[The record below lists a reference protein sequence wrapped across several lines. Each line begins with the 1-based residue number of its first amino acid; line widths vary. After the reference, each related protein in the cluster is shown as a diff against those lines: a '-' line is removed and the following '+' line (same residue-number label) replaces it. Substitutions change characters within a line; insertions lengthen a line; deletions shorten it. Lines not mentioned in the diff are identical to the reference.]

1 MKNSITKYVIG
12 GVIVAA
18 FAAYAIFS
26 SNQNSSSAL
35 LPSPSLSS
43 PSLDSN
49 TSSTAS
55 SPTPTGQTVG
65 STSGTPPPTG
75 TNTIV
80 SNGIYKDG
88 TYTGAVAD
96 AFYGK
101 LRVVAVV
108 QGGQLTDVQFPTYPN
123 NGGHSLQLSQNDLPI
138 LKQEAIAAQSANV
151 NVVSGATQTSQAF
164 EQSLASALAQA
175 K

>member
-1 MKNSITKYVIG
+1 MKNSISKYVVG

-26 SNQNSSSAL
+26 SNQNSSSAA
-35 LPSPSLSS
+35 LPSS
-43 PSLDSN
+43 PALN
-49 TSSTAS
+49 PGGTSPAS
-55 SPTPTGQTVG
+55 SLPTGQTAE
-65 STSGTPPPTG
+65 SASGTPPTTG
-75 TNTIV
+75 TSTTT
-80 SNGIYKDG
+80 SNGAYKDG
-88 TYTGAVAD
+88 SYTGASAD
-96 AFYGK
+96 AFYGN
-101 LRVVAVV
+101 LQVVAII
-108 QGGQLTDVQFPTYPN
+108 QGGQLTDVQFPIYPN